1 MAKQQSFADKN
12 KNKSR
17 SEFTF
22 IKCIVSQF
30 DKNTDSW
37 KFREKMVKVKAVAE
51 LADMTF

>member
-1 MAKQQSFADKN
+1 VAKQQSFADKN

-22 IKCIVSQF
+22 VKCIVSTY
-30 DKNTDSW
+30 DKNTESW
-37 KFREKMVKVKAVAE
+37 KFRDKMVKVKSTAE